1 MTSRYRPT
9 IRNLMRSVANRTLG
23 ALLLPSICAT
33 AMTAAAAEPSSK
45 PAQYDVAGIVAFRTK
60 YFAGTSGFEQRREA
74 FARMMDD
81 VPAPAGVSHFDVDS
95 DGVRGRWF
103 TPTQDGKPCAKRIVL
118 YIHGG
123 GFYSGSSSTH
133 RALVAQLA
141 KTADANV
148 FAVDYRLLPEATY
161 PSQIDDVLR
170 AWDWMIG
177 KGYTPDRV
185 VVAGES
191 VGGNLAIE
199 LSLRL
204 REQHRSLPAA
214 LFLMS
219 PVTDLAAT
227 GESMVDNGN
236 RDPIIQ
242 RASMVLVSH
251 AYLGDVAPSN
261 PDVSPLYANLRGLP
275 PMLIQ
280 VGSTETLLDDAVR
293 LARRAGNMG
302 VPVSLEIWPNMI
314 HQWQLFPLTIPD
326 ARNAIQDGATFV
338 RAHTVTDNR
347 SSSKCFSME
356 AK

>member
-1 MTSRYRPT
+1 MTSRYRPA

-33 AMTAAAAEPSSK
+33 AMTAVAAEPSSK
-45 PAQYDVAGIVAFRTK
+45 LAQYDVAGIVAFRTK

-103 TPTQDGKPCAKRIVL
+103 TPIQDGNTCAKRIVL

-148 FAVDYRLLPEATY
+148 FAVDYRLLPESTY

-170 AWDWMIG
+170 AWDWMIEQ
-177 KGYTPDRV
+177 GYTADRV

-214 LFLMS
+214 LLLMS
-219 PVTDLAAT
+219 PVTDLAVT
-227 GESMVDNGN
+227 GESMMENGS

-242 RASMVLVSH
+242 RTSMITVSR
-251 AYLGDVAPSN
+251 AYLGDVPPNN

-280 VGSTETLLDDAVR
+280 VGSTETLMDDAVR
-293 LARRAGNMG
+293 FARRAGTMD

-314 HQWQLFPLTIPD
+314 HQWQLFPFMIRD
-326 ARNAIQDGATFV
+326 AGNAIQDGASFI
-338 RAHTVTDNR
+338 RARTLTDNR
-347 SSSKCFSME
+347 TRTECISMK